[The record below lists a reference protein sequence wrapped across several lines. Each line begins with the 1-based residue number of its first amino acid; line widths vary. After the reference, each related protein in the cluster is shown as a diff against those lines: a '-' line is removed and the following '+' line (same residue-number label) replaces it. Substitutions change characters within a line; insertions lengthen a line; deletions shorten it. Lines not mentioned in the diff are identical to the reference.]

1 MQSPSQLQL
10 DQPGQSELQLA
21 HAQLHLVTVRL
32 QPNWSELELVC
43 VQLQLV
49 RAQLQSVLSSCN
61 WSIHPIAIDV
71 FS

>member
-49 RAQLQSVLSSCN
+49 RAQ
-61 WSIHPIAIDV
+61 
-71 FS
+71 F